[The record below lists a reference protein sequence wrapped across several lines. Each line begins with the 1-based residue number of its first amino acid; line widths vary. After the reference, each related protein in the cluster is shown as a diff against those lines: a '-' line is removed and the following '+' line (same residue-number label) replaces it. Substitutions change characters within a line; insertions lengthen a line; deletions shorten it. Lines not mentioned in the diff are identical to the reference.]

1 MKTHVLIQGSPEW
14 HTHRAGSWNASE
26 APAMMG
32 CSPYKTREQLLDEMA
47 TGITEEVTPEMQ
59 RRFDD
64 GHRFEALARPLAEKI
79 IGEELAPV
87 TGSSEEVIAGR
98 ALSASFDGIDFM
110 ETVAFEHKSL
120 NNDLRAAFDQIE
132 KHHGGYLHLIPVV
145 YRIQM
150 EQQLMVSKA
159 ERILFMASKWDG
171 ETLVEERHCWYYP
184 DAQLADK
191 IRAGWAQF
199 AADLANHKPQVA
211 QAKPVGKTPET
222 LPALRIEVTGAVS
235 ASNLDEYKA
244 HALEVFSSIKRDPS
258 TDEEF
263 ADAEKTVKWCGDV
276 EERLGAALSHAR
288 AQMGD
293 VDKLFSAVEDVQ
305 AEARRVRLE
314 LEKIVKARKE
324 QIRLEIVV
332 KAGKSLADHIDGLNE
347 SLGARWLSH
356 PAPAF
361 GEAIKGKRTV
371 ASITDAVNVV
381 LAEAKMTANQ
391 AAERFKANRASVVID
406 NHDWI
411 TLFPDFA
418 AVGTKSAEDFEALAQ
433 LRITRHKQ
441 AEQESADRLAKL
453 ATATAAAPAAPAPAP
468 ATVAAPAPS
477 VVAASAAP
485 WTEQPA
491 AVAVPAD
498 AEPLTTGEIC
508 ARLGPGLTLTVDF
521 LKARGFTPIES
532 KTPGTR
538 WKASDYPA
546 MCQAIAKHVM
556 ERMGMAAQALAA

>member
-1 MKTHVLIQGSPEW
+1 MKTHVLIQGSPQW
-14 HTHRAGSWNASE
+14 HAHRSASWNASE

-87 TGSSEEVIAGR
+87 TGSSDEVIAGR

-120 NNDLRAAFDQIE
+120 NHTLREAFAQMDENPAIDS
-132 KHHGGYLHLIPVV
+132 GYLLPLV
-145 YRIQM
+145 YRVQM
-150 EQQLMVSKA
+150 EQQIMVSKA

-171 ETLVEERHCWYYP
+171 DNLVEERHCWYYP

-199 AADLANHKPQVA
+199 AADLATHKPQVA

-235 ASNLDEYKA
+235 ASNLAEYKA
-244 HALEVFSSIKRDPS
+244 HAMEVFAAIKRDPS
-258 TDEEF
+258 TDQEF
-263 ADAEKTVKWCGDV
+263 ADAEKTVKWCGEV
-276 EERLGAALSHAR
+276 EERLAAALSHAR

-305 AEARRVRLE
+305 AEARRVRLD
-314 LEKIVKARKE
+314 LEKIVKARKD
-324 QIRLEIVV
+324 QMRLEIVTN
-332 KAGKSLADHIDGLNE
+332 AGKQLADHIDALNTA
-347 SLGARWLSH
+347 LGSRWLSH

-361 GEAIKGKRTV
+361 GEAIKGKRTL
-371 ASITDAVNVV
+371 ASITEAVNVV
-381 LAEAKMTANQ
+381 LAEAKMAANQ
-391 AAERFKANRASVVID
+391 AAERFKANRAALVIEA
-406 NHDWI
+406 HDWI

-418 AVGTKSAEDFEALAQ
+418 VVGSKSVEDFDALAQ

-441 AEQESADRLAKL
+441 AEQEAADRLAKL
-453 ATATAAAPAAPAPAP
+453 AEAQAQAKAAPAPAP
-468 ATVAAPAPS
+468 VVMAAPTPAPWVEPAAPAR
-477 VVAASAAP
+477 V
-485 WTEQPA
+485 

-538 WKASDYPA
+538 WKASDYPY
-546 MCQAIAKHVM
+546 MCQALSQHVM
-556 ERMGMAAQALAA
+556 ARMNATAQALAA